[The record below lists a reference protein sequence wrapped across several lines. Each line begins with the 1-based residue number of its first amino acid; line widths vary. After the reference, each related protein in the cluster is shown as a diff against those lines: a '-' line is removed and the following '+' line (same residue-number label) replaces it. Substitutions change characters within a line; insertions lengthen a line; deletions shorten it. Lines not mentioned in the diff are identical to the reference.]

1 MEGLREVSYE
11 EDKGRI
17 LYIFFLIET
26 LADTVPS
33 AMVNFPAKGVRT
45 TG

>member
-17 LYIFFLIET
+17 FFISLPI
-26 LADTVPS
+26 LDPS
-33 AMVNFPAKGVRT
+33 VAG
-45 TG
+45 